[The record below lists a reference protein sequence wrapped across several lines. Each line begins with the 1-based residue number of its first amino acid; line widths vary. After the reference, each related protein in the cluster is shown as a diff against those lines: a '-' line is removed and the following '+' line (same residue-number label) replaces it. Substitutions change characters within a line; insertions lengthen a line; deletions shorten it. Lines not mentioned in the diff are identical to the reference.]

1 MKKIFTIAAVFLGFC
16 AMSQEAEVKKLQAG
30 ISLSEGILMNQSET
44 NLISSPGVGN
54 NFGIG
59 VNLHYMFAEY
69 LGFSTGIIFDIQQFR
84 YTVNTTT
91 TDGEQDLFYMYKD
104 RTIYQRKN
112 FVGEDGMIDLNTT
125 YDGIFRLDERQHRP
139 IFLTIP
145 TMLTFHTKY
154 YGYTRYFGRAGLRN
168 SFIISNRAN
177 DTGMRYELNPQNQL
191 VPTGE
196 DVTTMNDM
204 EPQDEINFY
213 QGALGLSGGVE
224 WKFSGNVSLVG
235 EVAYYHGFT
244 PMFKGDAVFG
254 SDDKNKSLFNQ
265 NNDNSLSFRS
275 FDAKQR
281 QLMLKVSILF

>member
-30 ISLSEGILMNQSET
+30 ISLSEGILLNQSET

-54 NFGIG
+54 NFGVG
-59 VNLHYMFAEY
+59 VNVHYMFADY
-69 LGFSTGIIFDIQQFR
+69 LSFSSGLIFDIQQFR
-84 YTVNTTT
+84 YTVNTG
-91 TDGEQDLFYMYKD
+91 DNEPEMFYMYKD
-104 RTIYQRKN
+104 RTIYQSKN
-112 FVGEDGMIDLNTT
+112 FIGEDGTIDGNTS
-125 YDGIFRLDERQHRP
+125 YDGIFRLDERQHKP
-139 IFLTIP
+139 VFLTIP
-145 TMLTFHTKY
+145 TMLTFNTKY
-154 YGYTRYFGRAGLRN
+154 YGYTRYFGRAGVRN
-168 SFIISNRAN
+168 SFAISNRSN
-177 DTGMRYELNPQNQL
+177 DTGMEYELNPQGKL
-191 VPTGE
+191 IPTGE
-196 DVTTMNDM
+196 DVMTKEDM

-235 EVAYYHGFT
+235 ELSYYHGFT

-265 NNDNSLSFRS
+265 NELDNTLSFRS